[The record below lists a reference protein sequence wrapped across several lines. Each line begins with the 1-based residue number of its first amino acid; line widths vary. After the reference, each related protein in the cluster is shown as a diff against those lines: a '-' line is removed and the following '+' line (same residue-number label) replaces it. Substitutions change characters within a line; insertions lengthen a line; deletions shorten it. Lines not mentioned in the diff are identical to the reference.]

1 MPDFENII
9 YKANQQNAE
18 ERAKKESSDKPKSQ
32 RTDDEKKQYGAEM
45 AEKRKSCYDMIEQAC
60 ADVATNVDAMRTL
73 LDVQSR
79 FDRYSIN
86 NNLLIMMQNPE
97 ATELRVFRDWK
108 KVGGYVV
115 DNPDKILM
123 LEPKPYKDKATGE
136 RRTGYN
142 IKEAIDINDVKNVQ
156 PRYRMTY
163 KDYGENAMIA
173 AVLDKCPVPVERT
186 EQNLGDTPAVFS
198 EKDRKIYYNR
208 CSDFPKIFT
217 ALAQAR
223 AHVEM
228 QKSVKDYRV
237 PDHEFHAKCAAN
249 IVAAKYGIDTQSV
262 EIFSVPSKFSE
273 LKGEEIKKELEKF
286 HQGARDV
293 SSVMRGF
300 FEKEKEKAAK
310 EATKSEVE
318 REDR

>member
-1 MPDFENII
+1 MSDFENII
-9 YKANQQNAE
+9 SKANQQNAE
-18 ERAKKESSDKPKSQ
+18 ARVKKESSERAPKQ
-32 RTDDEKKQYGAEM
+32 RTEEDKKKYGAEM
-45 AEKRKSCYDMIEQAC
+45 AEKRKSCYDMLDQAC
-60 ADVATNVDAMRTL
+60 SDVATSVDAMRTL

-79 FDRYSIN
+79 FEKYSIN

-97 ATELRVFRDWK
+97 ATELRSFADWK
-108 KVGGYVV
+108 KAGGYVV
-115 DNPDKILM
+115 ENPDKILM
-123 LEPKPYKDKATGE
+123 LAPTPYKDKATGE
-136 RRTGYN
+136 QRVGYN
-142 IKEAIDINDVKNVQ
+142 IKEAIDIGDVKKVQ
-156 PRYRMTY
+156 PMYRMTY
-163 KDYGENAMIA
+163 KDYGVNAMIA

-198 EKDRKIYYNR
+198 EKDNKILYNR

-237 PDHEFHAKCAAN
+237 PEHEFHAKCAAH

-262 EIFSVPSKFSE
+262 EIYNVPSKFSE
-273 LKGEEIKKELEKF
+273 LKSEEVKKELQKF
-286 HQGARDV
+286 HQGARDI
-293 SSVMRGF
+293 SSVMRGY
-300 FEKEKEKAAK
+300 FEKEREKAVK
-310 EATKSEVE
+310 EAAKSEVE